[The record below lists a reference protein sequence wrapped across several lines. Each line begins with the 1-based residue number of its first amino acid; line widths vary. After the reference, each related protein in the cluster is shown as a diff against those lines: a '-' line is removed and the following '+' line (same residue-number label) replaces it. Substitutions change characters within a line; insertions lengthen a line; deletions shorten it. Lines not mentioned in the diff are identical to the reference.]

1 MQAGHASPIL
11 CCAHSPTG
19 KYAATGSG
27 DATCRIW
34 DMEIETPKWTL
45 SGHKGWVL
53 CVEWDS
59 REKMLATGG
68 HDGQVSSRSGPGS
81 EEKTDPSGPIMVTS
95 DRSRPWSASVGTYQ
109 MDHLTRFRTS
119 PPPVCQESLPTAR
132 VFQ

>member
-1 MQAGHASPIL
+1 VPPSVVSFHTVLRPRHAILGQADNIGHASPIL

-34 DMEIETPKWTL
+34 DMEMETPKWTL

-59 REKMLATGG
+59 REKTVATGG
-68 HDGQVSSRSGPGS
+68 HDGQVSCN
-81 EEKTDPSGPIMVTS
+81 
-95 DRSRPWSASVGTYQ
+95 
-109 MDHLTRFRTS
+109 
-119 PPPVCQESLPTAR
+119 PPLL
-132 VFQ
+132 